1 MVSEFVPVLNR
12 FQEIGTQE
20 GFAQGGPTRGGPTRV
35 KAALPG
41 SKLTIYTGE
50 QIGDASDADGVT
62 YPR

>member
-20 GFAQGGPTRGGPTRV
+20 GFAQGGPTR
-35 KAALPG
+35 AALPG

-50 QIGDASDADGVT
+50 QIGDGLAADGVT
-62 YPR
+62 YHR